1 MEFSSLVVDVE
12 WLDIEALREVVR
24 LAEEGLPV
32 VMAREPKQPG
42 KNKSEEFQA
51 LYKQLM
57 AFENASP
64 TMDVVEQKPLV
75 EGENLPDFWCRRDGD
90 DLYIFFANPAAQR
103 LTYPLRYG
111 QAFED
116 EGSKREVVI
125 NTDAGARPLTLEFKP
140 NESLMVKATDEGEVE
155 VIDLGFTAKKIE

>member
-1 MEFSSLVVDVE
+1 M
-12 WLDIEALREVVR
+12 EALREVVR

-42 KNKSEEFQA
+42 KNKSAEFAA

-57 AFENASP
+57 AFENVSP

-75 EGENLPDFWCRRDGD
+75 EGDNLPDFWCRRDGD

-116 EGSKREVVI
+116 KGSKREVVI
-125 NTDAGARPLTLEFKP
+125 NTDEGACPLTLEFKP
-140 NESLMVKATDEGEVE
+140 NESLMVKVSGEKAE